1 MQKVSAPGMF
11 KSICVIVLAALFG
24 TSNSP
29 VKAQLLSPPPQMGTP
44 PDASGRR
51 PGDEQSEAQREM
63 MARMQIKRNEA
74 RQQQIV
80 KDTTKLLALAMEL
93 KSEVDK
99 TNKDVL
105 SLDVIKKAD
114 EIEKLS
120 KSIKEHMKD

>member
-1 MQKVSAPGMF
+1 MKKRVVLRMSN
-11 KSICVIVLAALFG
+11 SICGVLVAAFLWSWCVH
-24 TSNSP
+24 TE
-29 VKAQLLSPPPQMGTP
+29 AQVLPPPPQLGNP
-44 PDASGRR
+44 ADASGHR
-51 PGDEQSEAQREM
+51 PGDEPGEMQREM
-63 MARMQIKRNEA
+63 MAKLVIKRNEA

-80 KDTTKLLALAMEL
+80 KDTSRLLALATEL

-105 SLDVIKKAD
+105 SIDVIRKAD

>member
-1 MQKVSAPGMF
+1 MQKVSARR
-11 KSICVIVLAALFG
+11 
-24 TSNSP
+24 N
-29 VKAQLLSPPPQMGTP
+29 VKWLSGVLLSFCLWNCCCPLRAQFVPPSPQIGGP

-51 PGDEQSEAQREM
+51 PGDEVSEAQKEM
-63 MARMQIKRNEA
+63 LAKLQKRRNEA
-74 RQQQIV
+74 RQQDIV
-80 KDTTKLLALAMEL
+80 RDTGRLLALATEL

-120 KSIKEHMKD
+120 KSIKEKMKD